1 MGNILD
7 RKVLQL
13 NAAWLPIGT
22 TTVKSA
28 LEDMNSSRH
37 PKSAIKIEFPV
48 DIHGLPDYAA
58 GPTEV
63 IPLRWAEWITLS
75 PRVYDEDYIRTVH
88 LDIRIPTV
96 VIVGSKY
103 NKLPV
108 KTYRPTKLNIY
119 NRYQGICAYT
129 GRKLSYR
136 ELTLDHITPRSKGG
150 GNTWSNLV
158 PCDGETN
165 RKKADKTLEESG
177 LKLKYKP
184 SEPAPVTAQMLIKD
198 TNPDWSLFLSH
209 TKQ

>member
-1 MGNILD
+1 MNILD
-7 RKVLQL
+7 KKVLQL

-28 LEDMNSSRH
+28 LEDMNSSKH
-37 PKSAIKIEFPV
+37 PKLAIKIEFPV
-48 DIHGLPDYAA
+48 DSKGIPDYSA

-63 IPLRWAEWITLS
+63 IPLKWAEWITLS
-75 PRVYDEDYIRTVH
+75 PRSYDDDYIRTVN

-136 ELTLDHITPRSKGG
+136 EVTLDHVLPKSRKGQ
-150 GNTWSNLV
+150 NTWENLAI
-158 PCDGETN
+158 CDGEVN
-165 RKKADKTLEESG
+165 RKKSDKTPEEAG
-177 LKLKYKP
+177 LKLQYKL

-198 TNPDWSLFLSH
+198 TNPDWAIFLVH
-209 TKQ
+209 TK